1 MRRGGG
7 VVVGV
12 LKILD
17 CLVCGE
23 GIGIW
28 SVWPE
33 LEMLAWVVTN
43 STLLE
48 FRRDT
53 GVKKEYANEPK
64 QHPN

>member
-7 VVVGV
+7 GVVGV

-28 SVWPE
+28 SVWTE
-33 LEMLAWVVTN
+33 LEMLAWVVTHLTILE
-43 STLLE
+43 SE

-53 GVKKEYANEPK
+53 EVKDE
-64 QHPN
+64 